1 VPYFDPA
8 RPSYLENPYPALAR
22 LRREAP
28 VAWIPTLQAWVVTA
42 WDPLAEVL
50 HDHASFSA
58 DPASAGGEFGARVR
72 ASRARIP
79 LGGAPIMGNSDPPLH
94 DLLRRRVNRWFTPA
108 AVARLRAD
116 VERVASA
123 LLGDLPSD
131 APVDIMGSFAERLP
145 VQVIL
150 HLLGV
155 PASQQAAFRTA
166 CLAIMRAR
174 NEGAGNPEVV
184 ADAANAVER
193 LDRVLREAPP
203 DSLIG
208 RLRGE
213 AVPEELPPEHLLML
227 VVHLATA
234 GNGPLALF
242 IGNAVLA
249 LAANP
254 EAAEA
259 LRQGSV
265 SWVAALEELAR
276 FDTPTHV
283 ISRWAKAPVALAGR
297 SVRPGDTVHLVLG
310 AANRDPARFSE
321 PDRLDFGRRPGR
333 HAAFGLGVHFCLGAN
348 LARLEAEVAL
358 RLLLERFPD
367 LRVLSVERLPSFQL
381 RGPRRL
387 VLAPPSSFVPVR
399 P

>member
-1 VPYFDPA
+1 MPCFDPS

-28 VAWIPTLQAWVVTA
+28 VAWIPALQAWVVTA
-42 WDPLAEVL
+42 WDPVAEVL
-50 HDHASFSA
+50 QDHASFSA
-58 DPASAGGEFGARVR
+58 DPASAGGEFGARIR

-79 LGGAPIMGNSDPPLH
+79 LGSAPIMGNSDPPLH
-94 DLLRRRVNRWFTPA
+94 DLLRRRVNRWFTPG
-108 AVARLRAD
+108 AVARLRPD
-116 VERVASA
+116 IERLASS
-123 LLGDLPSD
+123 LLGELPPNEP
-131 APVDIMGSFAERLP
+131 ADIMASFAERLP

-155 PASQQAAFRTA
+155 PPTERPAFRAA
-166 CLAIMRAR
+166 CLAILRAR
-174 NEGAGNPEVV
+174 NEGAGSPDVV
-184 ADAANAVER
+184 AHADAAEER
-193 LDRVLREAPP
+193 LAHIVAEAPP
-203 DSLIG
+203 ESLIG
-208 RLRGE
+208 RLRDE
-213 AVPEELPPEHLLML
+213 AVSEELPPEHLLML

-249 LAANP
+249 LATNP

-259 LRQGSV
+259 LRHEGV
-265 SWVAALEELAR
+265 SWMAALEELAR

-283 ISRWAKAPVALAGR
+283 ISRWAKAPVELAGR
-297 SVRPGDTVHLVLG
+297 SIGPGDTVHLVLG
-310 AANRDPARFSE
+310 AANRDPDRFHE
-321 PDRLDFGRRPGR
+321 PDRLDLGRRPGR

-358 RLLLERFPD
+358 RFLLERFPS
-367 LRVLSVERLPSFQL
+367 LRVLSTERLRSFQL

-387 VLAPPSSFVPVR
+387 VLAPV
-399 P
+399 